1 MAIKKV
7 KVLHVRGSNARP
19 MWLMVMDDVGEISAY
34 GYTNYYPTYNAAN
47 NEMITNT
54 SGAYPSGINT
64 GVTIG
69 MSTHAIEFKNRCF
82 ASTFQKVLNISD
94 LAQGDKIVFDNGS
107 YLLVKLQADPVN
119 PNAVADAFVD
129 INYFTKDDEA
139 PFGAAASFR
148 IHCTY
153 GYYQGIAGR
162 YYFNADVIPWRCK
175 TIGQY
180 GYAVYRCSIE
190 CQYQSSL
197 GVYVPTF
204 MNRWQGVVLGDRA
217 LSIKFFDGI
226 TELEPDDPYPDVP
239 DSGEEE
245 PDPEG
250 IPEPDDIPFPD
261 DPDINVTD
269 LGFVTLYAPTRAQL
283 KDLSD
288 FMWSSFFDID
298 SLKKLFTDPMDCIL
312 GLNML
317 PFHVNQGSAAT
328 VYLGNISSGVS
339 MPTALSQWQTISC
352 GSVNI
357 GQVYDTYLDYS
368 PYTKMHI
375 FLPFIGIQELNTD
388 DVAHKVISVKYKI
401 DVLSCACIAFIM
413 ADDVVLYQFS
423 GTCGYSVPVTAMD
436 FSSLFRA
443 SVDVAIS
450 AATLAASAGAGGAG
464 AAAGGSSGLTATAA
478 MDASTS
484 AQIAQFASNSAG
496 AIGNS
501 KTRVKRSGALS
512 GGPGIMGVQKPYLIL
527 EIPRICKPARQQ
539 HFLGYPS
546 FITIQVSGI
555 SGYAEFESIILSGV
569 TCTEEERHMLSNIF
583 KGGVYV

>member
-19 MWLMVMDDVGEISAY
+19 MWLMVMDDVGETSAY
-34 GYTNYYPTYNAAN
+34 DSTNYYPTYNAAN
-47 NEMITNT
+47 NEMITK
-54 SGAYPSGINT
+54 SLGAYPTGLNT
-64 GVTIG
+64 GASMAVCNTG
-69 MSTHAIEFKNRCF
+69 LEYKNRCY

-94 LAQGDKIVFDNGS
+94 LAAGDKIVFDNGS
-107 YLLVKLQADPVN
+107 YILCVTQGEDTN
-119 PNAVADAFVD
+119 PNPIGTAFVD
-129 INYFTKDDEA
+129 VSYCTKDGENVY
-139 PFGAAASFR
+139 GGTLR
-148 IHCTY
+148 IRCQY
-153 GYYQGIAGR
+153 GLVYGTPGR
-162 YYFNADVIPWRCK
+162 YFYNADVVPWRCR

-180 GYAVYRCSIE
+180 GYGLYRCSTE
-190 CQYQSSL
+190 CQYQSSI

-204 MNRWQGVVLGDRA
+204 MIRWQGVALGNRA

-245 PDPEG
+245 PDPDG

-317 PFHVNQGSAAT
+317 PFHVNQGSNAT
-328 VYLGNISSGVS
+328 VYLGNISSGVT

-357 GQVYDTYLDYS
+357 GQVYDTYLDYA

-388 DVAHKVISVKYKI
+388 DVAHRVISVKYKI
-401 DVLSCACIAFIM
+401 DILSCACIAFIM

-423 GTCGYSVPVTAMD
+423 GTCGYSVPVTTMD

-569 TCTEEERHMLSNIF
+569 TCTEEERHMLLNIF